1 MSTNVR
7 LLVNDVE
14 VEVPD
19 GANVAAAIA
28 RLGVPFRHSPSG
40 EPRAALCGMGVCFE
54 CRVCIDGEAQV
65 LACLTPARNGMRVRT
80 DD

>member
-1 MSTNVR
+1 MSATIH

-14 VEVPD
+14 IEVPA

-28 RLGVPFRHSPSG
+28 RLGAVFRYSPSG

-54 CRVCIDGEAQV
+54 CRVCVDGEMQV